1 MKRLSEKLIL
11 VKDLVKLCGLV
22 LLFILFGN
30 SCVDSSNRY
39 YLKDKCPDISYIR
52 KCQFENHDYL
62 LFCEGGTASGSGY
75 TRGVVHDPNCK
86 KCSYERQI
94 LE

>member
-1 MKRLSEKLIL
+1 MKRLLEKLIL
-11 VKDLVKLCGLV
+11 VRDLVKLCGLV

-39 YLKDKCPDISYIR
+39 YPKDKSTDISYIG
-52 KCQFENHDYL
+52 KCQFEEHDYL
-62 LFCEGGTASGSGY
+62 FFCEGGV